1 MTPARLTLPAA
12 SLQSYGGAIADVA
25 DDEAAFSHRDTLVE
39 FVAAARWL
47 DPTEDAERMAAAR
60 RYAASLE
67 PFAAGAYV
75 NTLTD
80 EGERGI
86 RRAYP
91 KEKLARLTALKD
103 RYDPGNV
110 FHLNHNIP
118 PT

>member
-1 MTPARLTLPAA
+1 MICPLLT
-12 SLQSYGGAIADVA
+12 YADMQ
-25 DDEAAFSHRDTLVE
+25 

-47 DPTEDAERMAAAR
+47 DPAEDAARVAAAR

-75 NTLTD
+75 NTLTG
-80 EGERGI
+80 EGEPGI

-91 KEKLARLTALKD
+91 RDKLARLTALKD

-118 PT
+118 PASPGLEPVS

>member
-1 MTPARLTLPAA
+1 
-12 SLQSYGGAIADVA
+12 
-25 DDEAAFSHRDTLVE
+25 
-39 FVAAARWL
+39 
-47 DPTEDAERMAAAR
+47 MAAAR

-80 EGERGI
+80 EGEPGV

-91 KEKLARLTALKD
+91 EEKLARLTALKD

-110 FHLNHNIP
+110 FHLNHNIRRHHRANTP
-118 PT
+118 RRAAAARRYWPDRSGCPQPDRSGGSPRTSR